1 MESEHLLLKFLFLT
15 WLEAQLSNLAQE
27 WSSDRPLVDPAVSSI
42 CISATQRRVSIFSS
56 GSICKPLLTNHSN
69 LHSTSLLCTT
79 RSLTSFRTNQTI
91 CTAVH
96 CKMLDFQQTPIF
108 KFDTVGSGVTVMEAT
123 AGSEIFVD
131 SVEDVADE
139 SILAVHMIR
148 RKSYSKLPSLEVSNM
163 TWRGGTKL
171 AVIREGSA
179 YFWS

>member
-1 MESEHLLLKFLFLT
+1 
-15 WLEAQLSNLAQE
+15 
-27 WSSDRPLVDPAVSSI
+27 
-42 CISATQRRVSIFSS
+42 
-56 GSICKPLLTNHSN
+56 
-69 LHSTSLLCTT
+69 
-79 RSLTSFRTNQTI
+79 
-91 CTAVH
+91 
-96 CKMLDFQQTPIF
+96 MLDFQQTPIF

-179 YFWS
+179 YF